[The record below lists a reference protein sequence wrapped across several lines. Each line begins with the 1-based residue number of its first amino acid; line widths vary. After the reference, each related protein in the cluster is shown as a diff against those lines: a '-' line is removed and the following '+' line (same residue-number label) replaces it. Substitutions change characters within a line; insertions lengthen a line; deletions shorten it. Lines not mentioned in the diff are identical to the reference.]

1 MNDMINGEQKAAIF
15 DAIPIYTEFSACMHN
30 IRDTEEANKEFIARM
45 DVKFLHGLSDRKKIK
60 EKIQDVLIE
69 YETHIRQIR
78 MAGIWLKHQL
88 DLAQDVSN
96 KRRLERLASMAG
108 DQIAKSRVPLTLDD
122 IKLLGHQYG
131 KYMIQFADETRSMGL
146 LDAFCYM
153 GVSQHD
159 KPGVC

>member
-1 MNDMINGEQKAAIF
+1 
-15 DAIPIYTEFSACMHN
+15 
-30 IRDTEEANKEFIARM
+30 
-45 DVKFLHGLSDRKKIK
+45 
-60 EKIQDVLIE
+60 
-69 YETHIRQIR
+69 